1 MSAAAGCP
9 LPLRPCKQPIYSLGV
24 GYGKRATDG
33 TGEDHTQVRGP
44 AASRRA
50 GEKAA
55 DESPAEQ
62 SGVRESPAQDA
73 YLHGLA
79 QTLEEWNSPEDER
92 AWRDL

>member
-1 MSAAAGCP
+1 MATANG
-9 LPLRPCKQPIYSLGV
+9 LPMKLAKTTPKC
-24 GYGKRATDG
+24 A
-33 TGEDHTQVRGP
+33 GP